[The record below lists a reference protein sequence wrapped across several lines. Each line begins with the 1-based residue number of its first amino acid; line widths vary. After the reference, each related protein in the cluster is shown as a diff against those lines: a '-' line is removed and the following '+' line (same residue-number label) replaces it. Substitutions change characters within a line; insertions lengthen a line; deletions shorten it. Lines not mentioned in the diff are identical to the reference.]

1 MAPIHARPGST
12 IVLLPQEG
20 GRAVPAA
27 APVPEGSSARTQ
39 STILHLWFARKAA
52 LDSSDTVTAQA
63 RVEELRAYMKQ
74 EGITA
79 DRSIARGF
87 AYEGYENLREGNY
100 ERAREAFDLA
110 RVFDPQLS
118 QAQFGYAWSLLKSGR
133 GVFPFLDEYGQG
145 IKLAWRSFSADEI
158 VVSNFVIVTT
168 LGVFCSLTAI
178 ALLVVLRTQG
188 RFRHDLY
195 ELLRLPLG
203 KRTGRFI
210 AWAVFLLP
218 LLVWAGGI
226 WLLLFWLMLGFR
238 YMRFPEKIVAAMVF
252 LMIGLSPLGVRLV
265 LDRFEASSDP
275 ETRIV
280 VSAMQEG
287 YNPET
292 VRHLKQ
298 VVSSRP
304 EDPELHFLLGTLYAK
319 GDLQDDAYAMFQRVL
334 ELQPGNARAMV
345 NVGNIYFRLGEYGQ
359 AVTRYKEALA
369 VQPKTLSALW
379 NLYLSQSEL
388 LHFAEA
394 EASLQTARDLDGARV
409 GALLAQ
415 KKDGGEG
422 VAVHEPAELDRI
434 KGELRGERISAIG
447 LAMSLVNPVSI
458 ASGAGL
464 LFALILGVGRRGEN
478 AMSCRRCG
486 RAFCERCEASGVGYC
501 PRCMHLTLK
510 REQITADNRSDEMQ
524 KLRRRNRFRSVG
536 RRIASLVLPGSGL
549 ILADRAARGIPVMV
563 GWILI
568 GLHLLAR
575 NRLLLPERVPVLDTP
590 EPLFVI
596 GLVVMSLLWIVGN
609 FARTSAGASLGE
621 AHGT

>member
-1 MAPIHARPGST
+1 M
-12 IVLLPQEG
+12 LLPQQG

-27 APVPEGSSARTQ
+27 APAPEGSSARTQ

-63 RVEELRAYMKQ
+63 RVEELRAYMQQ

-133 GVFPFLDEYGQG
+133 GVFPFLDEYVMG
-145 IKLAWRSFSADEI
+145 IKLAWRTFSADEI

-168 LGVFCSLTAI
+168 LGIFCSLTAI
-178 ALLVVLRTQG
+178 SLLVTLRCQG

-195 ELLRLPLG
+195 EMLRRPVG
-203 KRTGRFI
+203 KRTARFV
-210 AWAVFLLP
+210 AWVVFLLP
-218 LLVWAGGI
+218 VLAWAGGI

-238 YMRFPEKIVAAMVF
+238 YMRLPEKVVAAMVF
-252 LMIGLSPLGVRLV
+252 VMIGLSPLGVRLV

-275 ETRIV
+275 ETRVV

-292 VRHLKQ
+292 VRHLKE
-298 VVSSRP
+298 VVQSHP
-304 EDPELHFLLGTLYAK
+304 EDPELHMLLGTLYAK
-319 GDLQDDAYAMFQRVL
+319 GDLQDDAYATFQRVL

-345 NVGNIYFRLGEYGQ
+345 NVGNIYFRLGEYAQ
-359 AVTRYKEALA
+359 AVTRYKEALQA
-369 VQPKTLSALW
+369 QPKTLSALW

-388 LHFAEA
+388 LHFSEA
-394 EASLQTARDLDGARV
+394 ETSLQAARDLDGERV
-409 GALLAQ
+409 GLLLAQ
-415 KKDGGEG
+415 KKDGGTG
-422 VAVHEPAELDRI
+422 VAVQEPAMIEKI
-434 KGELRGERISAIG
+434 KGELRGERISVTG
-447 LAMSLVNPVSI
+447 LAMSLANPVSI

-510 REQITADNRSDEMQ
+510 REQITADNRSDEML

-536 RRIASLVLPGSGL
+536 RRVVSLVLPGSGL

-590 EPLFVI
+590 EPLLVI
-596 GLVVMSLLWIVGN
+596 GLAVLSLLWIAGN
-609 FARTSAGASLGE
+609 FARISPGSSLGE
-621 AHGT
+621 AHGS